1 MPDKTVT
8 TKCWPC
14 GGTGLVCNDQD
25 CPDCNGTGKVNNFKM
40 TDAEL
45 IEAAKNVYSA
55 GDGSMSQIP
64 WWMFASLISLAERNA
79 K

>member
-1 MPDKTVT
+1 MTRETQT